1 MGIKLEYEVEFSDG
15 RIELVVADQRDMAKW
30 EVQDFYDPSRMH
42 LQVRFYAW
50 SALNREQRYTS
61 SFDKFNKVE
70 CVSVSHPSADEDEDE
85 EEQEG
90 GQGLDP
96 GRSDPGAG
104 S

>member
-1 MGIKLEYEVEFSDG
+1 MGIKLEYEVEFADG
-15 RIELVVADQRDMAKW
+15 HTELVVADQRDMARW
-30 EVQDFYDPSRMH
+30 EVQDAYDPARMH

-50 SALNREQRYTS
+50 SALTREKRYSGT
-61 SFDKFNKVE
+61 FDKFNVTD
-70 CVSVSHPSADEDEDE
+70 CISVTHPTDKDE

-96 GRSDPGAG
+96 GRAASDAT

>member
-1 MGIKLEYEVEFSDG
+1 MGIKLEYDVEFEDG
-15 RIELVVADQRDMAKW
+15 RIERVVADQRDCAKW
-30 EVQDFYDPSRMH
+30 EVQDFYDPARMH

-50 SALNREQRYTS
+50 SALTRGQRYTS

-70 CVSVSHPSADEDEDE
+70 CVSVTHPSDDEDD

-96 GRSDPGAG
+96 GQPTPAAAS
-104 S
+104 